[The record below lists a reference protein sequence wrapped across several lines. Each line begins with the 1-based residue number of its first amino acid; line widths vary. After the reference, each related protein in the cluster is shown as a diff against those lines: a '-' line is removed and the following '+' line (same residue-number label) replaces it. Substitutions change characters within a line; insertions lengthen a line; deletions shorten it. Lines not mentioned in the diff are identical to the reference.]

1 MGKNLQLYCL
11 AILLILL
18 SFCVSESKRIT
29 EKERESFSVFPTKTA
44 FSGEGITLNPQDK
57 TAVMAEYRMYVRAHE
72 ALNKE
77 DPLPALNFL
86 RVYRPHNDGLFA
98 EIRNSLLNYFANRE
112 DWMPFKTEYDR
123 IPEQEKSLGLKCYA
137 AVYQSSL
144 QRVKLSRHLV
154 YSNENLPIGCNKLLN
169 SAARAKV
176 LSRSEVFRR
185 ARVLIANGYLRSSRE
200 LLNAADLS
208 GSPGAAELNLLAAY
222 ITPEA
227 RKKIDQSGGM
237 NSLSNRVSSANL
249 AFAQGMAG
257 LEAAKKHDMVNAL
270 SHFSKADPQAL
281 SNEAWQWY
289 ARAALFLGKWRMLDR
304 IIKQMPPALQQDPAW
319 LYWRGR
325 AQAVLGQAAAAQELY
340 RKSIAHGHHYYAL
353 LSAEELKQ
361 KINTYSI
368 AAPTQ
373 SDIARI
379 KHHPPLQKAIILF
392 HQSVIHQDSQ
402 QRKAAQTLWQYA
414 LHNLSDEDLLA
425 AAGLA
430 AFIGFNEMVIESAD
444 QSEDKINF
452 HLRYPVY
459 EKDIL
464 SQFSHRYGIELVSIL
479 GMMRQDSEFIQGV
492 DSNGDARWMQR
503 SINRGRDRSRKP
515 GMSYPVISKG
525 ALFHHLQIKIG
536 YLADLYRQFKVEPLA
551 IAAYN
556 AGPFCAQQWHRLR
569 AEAAMEGAV
578 YVETIPWDRTR
589 LYVKK
594 VLENIYYYDRL
605 LTPGPWRSLKE
616 RLG

>member
-1 MGKNLQLYCL
+1 
-11 AILLILL
+11 
-18 SFCVSESKRIT
+18 
-29 EKERESFSVFPTKTA
+29 
-44 FSGEGITLNPQDK
+44 
-57 TAVMAEYRMYVRAHE
+57 MAEYRMYVRAHE

-257 LEAAKKHDMVNAL
+257 LEAAKKHDMANAL

-304 IIKQMPPALQQDPAW
+304 IIMLFYQ
-319 LYWRGR
+319 
-325 AQAVLGQAAAAQELY
+325 
-340 RKSIAHGHHYYAL
+340 
-353 LSAEELKQ
+353 LK
-361 KINTYSI
+361 N
-368 AAPTQ
+368 
-373 SDIARI
+373 
-379 KHHPPLQKAIILF
+379 
-392 HQSVIHQDSQ
+392 
-402 QRKAAQTLWQYA
+402 
-414 LHNLSDEDLLA
+414 
-425 AAGLA
+425 
-430 AFIGFNEMVIESAD
+430 
-444 QSEDKINF
+444 
-452 HLRYPVY
+452 
-459 EKDIL
+459 
-464 SQFSHRYGIELVSIL
+464 
-479 GMMRQDSEFIQGV
+479 
-492 DSNGDARWMQR
+492 
-503 SINRGRDRSRKP
+503 
-515 GMSYPVISKG
+515 
-525 ALFHHLQIKIG
+525 
-536 YLADLYRQFKVEPLA
+536 
-551 IAAYN
+551 
-556 AGPFCAQQWHRLR
+556 
-569 AEAAMEGAV
+569 
-578 YVETIPWDRTR
+578 
-589 LYVKK
+589 
-594 VLENIYYYDRL
+594 
-605 LTPGPWRSLKE
+605 
-616 RLG
+616 